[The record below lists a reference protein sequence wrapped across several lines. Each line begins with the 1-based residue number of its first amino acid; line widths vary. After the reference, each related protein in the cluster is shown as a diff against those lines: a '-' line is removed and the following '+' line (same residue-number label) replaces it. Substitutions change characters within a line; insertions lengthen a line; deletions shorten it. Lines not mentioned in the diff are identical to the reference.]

1 MKGVEEFWGRV
12 LKAVNGD
19 RKNFTRAAKWLL
31 DAFDKIGEEEVFNWA
46 DDVGIKL
53 LSKYGLDRGFDYESS
68 LG

>member
-1 MKGVEEFWGRV
+1 M
-12 LKAVNGD
+12 
-19 RKNFTRAAKWLL
+19 
-31 DAFDKIGEEEVFNWA
+31 GEDVFNWA